1 MTVRQRELKRPSD
14 FEAFI
19 GSEVEVRTYRP
30 VNGQKSFIGILKQYQ
45 DGDLVISSGDQDTE
59 FKKQD
64 VALVRLH
71 VSF

>member
-1 MTVRQRELKRPSD
+1 M
-14 FEAFI
+14 
-19 GSEVEVRTYRP
+19 RTYRP
-30 VNGQKSFIGILKQYQ
+30 VNGQKSFIGILKQYH